1 MKKSPNYAKHIL
13 QWGVLAAIAGTIA
26 WARIAEKPVDVEKYC
41 PFGGLEAFGSYLVNH
56 SLACSMSML
65 QIMMGLVLVAGV
77 ILCSKLF
84 CGYLCPLG
92 ALDEAM
98 GRLGRKLHLQFDI
111 RQGGIADKL
120 LRAVKYVLLFVILY
134 NTLATSELFCK
145 KLDPYYAMATG
156 FKGEIVL
163 WMSLITIG
171 LLFLGGIVVRMF
183 WCRYICPLGALSNAF
198 KSTASIPYVL
208 GIVVILVLLGTRTA
222 DGWTWMLALLC
233 AAAYLAEIGLVRGWS
248 KGKPKKYTLMHITR
262 DDEKCNGCKLCEKKC
277 PYNIPI
283 HESAKV
289 THIDCTLCG
298 QCISSCSTQALQVNG
313 RRSLRWLPALLTV
326 VFFGI
331 ALWLGNT
338 LELPTIDEKWGEYE
352 QVENMQTYEMEGLQS
367 VKCFGSS
374 KAFAAKMQTVPGV
387 YGVKTFV
394 KRHAVVIS
402 YNPAQTDTLKL
413 QEAVFTPT
421 YRKYESPDETVPMLD
436 VLRLGVEGL
445 HDRMDM
451 VYFGMAL
458 QQIEGIYGFTA
469 EFDCPVVVKIYA
481 DPAAGLTE
489 EQLTAAIE
497 AEEFV
502 LQTKNGERRYPM
514 HYDVRSYEH
523 AGQATRA
530 EFIETMF
537 VDIQKLNGRFIDNIE
552 KWGDDTK
559 FPKAVY
565 EMPMASIEKLPV
577 RQSFPYFKSFLSCT
591 EGIVSVE
598 FVLRDLSPVMQLR
611 YVKSMWT
618 DERLWKELFQAE
630 KWTLRMADGT
640 FKESEPR
647 LQFLIEGRTVETND
661 AR

>member
-26 WARIAEKPVDVEKYC
+26 WAKIAETPVDVEKFC
-41 PFGGLEAFGSYLVNH
+41 PFGGLQSLGSYWVNH

-65 QIMMGLVLVAGV
+65 QIMMGIVLVAGV
-77 ILCSKLF
+77 VLFAKLF

-92 ALDEAM
+92 TLDEAM

-111 RQGGIADKL
+111 RQGSVADKV

-163 WMSLITIG
+163 WMSLSAIG

-208 GIVVILVLLGTRTA
+208 GIVVILVLSVTFTGR
-222 DGWTWMLALLC
+222 WTWILALLC
-233 AAAYLAEIGLVRGWS
+233 AVAYLAEIGLVRGWS
-248 KGKPKKYTLMHITR
+248 KGEPKKYTLMHITR
-262 DDEKCNGCKLCEKKC
+262 DAEKCNGCKLCEKKC

-313 RRSLRWLPALLTV
+313 RRSLRWVPALLTV
-326 VFFGI
+326 VLFGI

-338 LELPTIDEKWGEYE
+338 LELPTIDEKWGDYQ

-374 KAFAAKMQTVPGV
+374 KAFSAKMQTVPGV

-402 YNPAQTDTLKL
+402 YNPAQTDTLKI
-413 QEAVFTPT
+413 QEAIFTPT
-421 YRKYESPDETVPMLD
+421 YRKYKTPDETMPVLD
-436 VLRLGVEGL
+436 VVRLGVEGL

-458 QQIEGIYGFTA
+458 QQVEGICGFTA
-469 EFDCPVVVKIYA
+469 EFDCPVKVTVYT
-481 DPAAGLTE
+481 DPAAGITR
-489 EQLTAAIE
+489 EQLTEAIE
-497 AEEFV
+497 AKE
-502 LQTKNGERRYPM
+502 LIIQTKNGERSYPM
-514 HYDVRSYEH
+514 HYEVRNYEP

-530 EFIETMF
+530 QFIETMF
-537 VDIQKLNGRFIDNIE
+537 VDIQKLNGRFVANIE
-552 KWGDDTK
+552 KWGDDAQY
-559 FPKAVY
+559 PKAVY
-565 EMPMASIEKLPV
+565 EMPMASIEKIPV
-577 RQSFPYFKSFLSCT
+577 RQSFPYFKSYLSCT
-591 EGIVSVE
+591 EGIISVD
-598 FVLRDLSPVMQLR
+598 FVLRDLSPVMR
-611 YVKSMWT
+611 VHYVKSMWT
-618 DERLWKELFQAE
+618 DERLWKEVFQAE

-647 LQFLIEGRTVETND
+647 LKFLVEGRT

>member
-1 MKKSPNYAKHIL
+1 MKRTPNYAKHIL
-13 QWGVLAAIAGTIA
+13 QWGVLAAIAATVA
-26 WARIAEKPVDVEKYC
+26 WAKIAEKPVDVEKYC
-41 PFGGLEAFGSYLVNH
+41 PFGGLEAFGSYLANH

-65 QIMMGLVLVAGV
+65 QIMMGFALVAG
-77 ILCSKLF
+77 ILLCSKLF

-92 ALDEAM
+92 TLGETM
-98 GRLGRKLHLQFDI
+98 GRFGRKLRLQVEV

-120 LRAVKYVLLFVILY
+120 LRTIKYVLLYTILY

-163 WMSLITIG
+163 WMSLTSIA
-171 LLFLGGIVVRMF
+171 LLFLGGFFVRMF
-183 WCRYICPLGALSNAF
+183 WCRYICPLGAISNLF
-198 KSTASIPYVL
+198 KLTFTRVRMLLLIAVVVVLAVFLPNGSIWVPAICCL
-208 GIVVILVLLGTRTA
+208 
-222 DGWTWMLALLC
+222 
-233 AAAYLAEIGLVRGWS
+233 AAYLVEIGLDGNRFIPRKTFS
-248 KGKPKKYTLMHITR
+248 LMHIVR
-262 DDEKCNGCKLCEKKC
+262 NDDACNGCGLCEKRC

-283 HESAKV
+283 HDYTQV
-289 THIDCTLCG
+289 IHIDCTMCG
-298 QCISSCSTQALQVNG
+298 QCISSCTTGALQVNG
-313 RRSLRWLPALLTV
+313 RRSLRWLPAVLVV

-338 LELPTIDEKWGEYE
+338 LELPTIDEKWGDYE
-352 QVENMQTYEMEGLQS
+352 QVEEMQTYEMEGLQS

-421 YRKYESPDETVPMLD
+421 YRKYKSPDETVPMLD
-436 VLRLGVEGL
+436 VLQLGVEGL

-458 QQIEGIYGFTA
+458 QQIEGVYGFTA
-469 EFDCPVVVKIYA
+469 EFDCPVDVKVFV
-481 DPAAGLTE
+481 DPAAGITE
-489 EQLTAAIE
+489 EQLTEAIE
-497 AEEFV
+497 AKEFV

-514 HYDVRSYEH
+514 HYEVRSYATGE
-523 AGQATRA
+523 QATRA

-537 VDIQKLNGRFIDNIE
+537 VDIQKLNGRFVANIE
-552 KWGDDTK
+552 KWGDDTE
-559 FPKAVY
+559 FPKAIY
-565 EMPMASIEKLPV
+565 ELPMASIEKIPV

-591 EGIVSVE
+591 DGIVAVE
-598 FVLRDLSPVMQLR
+598 FVLRNLEPVMQVH
-611 YVKSMWT
+611 YVQSMWT
-618 DERLWKELFQAE
+618 DERLWKEVFQAE

-647 LQFLIEGRTVETND
+647 LKFLVEGRTVK
-661 AR
+661 

>member
-1 MKKSPNYAKHIL
+1 
-13 QWGVLAAIAGTIA
+13 
-26 WARIAEKPVDVEKYC
+26 
-41 PFGGLEAFGSYLVNH
+41 
-56 SLACSMSML
+56 MSML
-65 QIMMGLVLVAGV
+65 QIMMGLVLAAGV
-77 ILCSKLF
+77 VLFAKLF

-92 ALDEAM
+92 TLDEAM
-98 GRLGRKLHLQFDI
+98 GRLGRKLHLQFEI

-120 LRAVKYVLLFVILY
+120 LRAVKYILLFIILY

-145 KLDPYYAMATG
+145 KLDPYYAAATG

-163 WMSLITIG
+163 WMSLTAIG
-171 LLFLGGIVVRMF
+171 LLFLGGLFVRMF

-198 KSTASIPYVL
+198 KSTASIPCVLFAVVMVL
-208 GIVVILVLLGTRTA
+208 GWLIHKGLRRALDCRTFGMFAVVIVILLGTRTA

-233 AAAYLAEIGLVRGWS
+233 VVAYLAEIDLVRGWC
-248 KGKPKKYTLMHITR
+248 KRKPKKYTLMHITR
-262 DDEKCNGCKLCEKKC
+262 DEATCNGCKLCEKKC
-277 PYNIPI
+277 PYQIPI
-283 HESAKV
+283 HDYTKV
-289 THIDCTLCG
+289 SHIDCTLCG
-298 QCISSCSTQALQVNG
+298 QCISSCATGALQVNG
-313 RRSLRWLPALLTV
+313 RRSLRWLPAVLTV
-326 VFFGI
+326 AFFGI

-338 LELPTIDEKWGEYE
+338 LELPTIDEKWGDYE
-352 QVENMQTYEMEGLQS
+352 QVEGMQTYEMEGLQS

-374 KAFAAKMQTVPGV
+374 KAFAAKMQTVRGV

-402 YNPAQTDTLKL
+402 YDPAQTDTLKL

-421 YRKYESPDETVPMLD
+421 FRKFKSPDETVPMLD
-436 VLRLGVEGL
+436 VVRLGVEGL

-469 EFDCPVVVKIYA
+469 EFDCPVAVKIYT

-497 AEEFV
+497 AKELV
-502 LQTKNGERRYPM
+502 LETKNGERRYPM
-514 HYDVRSYEH
+514 HYDVRSY
-523 AGQATRA
+523 APDGQATRA

-537 VDIQKLNGRFIDNIE
+537 VDIQKLNGRFIANIE
-552 KWGDDTK
+552 QWGDDEQ

-565 EMPMASIEKLPV
+565 ELPMASIEKIPV

-591 EGIVSVE
+591 DGIVSVD
-598 FVLRDLSPVMQLR
+598 FVLRDLAPVMRLH

-618 DERLWKELFQAE
+618 DERLWNEVFQAE
-630 KWTLRMADGT
+630 KWTLRMARSRNRDCSSSSRAGRSKRNKRKT
-640 FKESEPR
+640 ETRRFKHSIP
-647 LQFLIEGRTVETND
+647 
-661 AR
+661 

>member
-26 WARIAEKPVDVEKYC
+26 WAKIAETPVDVEKFC
-41 PFGGLEAFGSYLVNH
+41 PFGGLQSLGSYWVNH

-65 QIMMGLVLVAGV
+65 QIMMGIVLVAGV
-77 ILCSKLF
+77 VLFAKLF

-92 ALDEAM
+92 TLDEAM

-111 RQGGIADKL
+111 RQGSVADKV
-120 LRAVKYVLLFVILY
+120 LRAAKYVLLFVILY

-163 WMSLITIG
+163 WMSLTAIG
-171 LLFLGGIVVRMF
+171 LLFLGGIIVRMF

-233 AAAYLAEIGLVRGWS
+233 AVAYLAEIGLVRGWS
-248 KGKPKKYTLMHITR
+248 KGEPKKYTLMHITR
-262 DDEKCNGCKLCEKKC
+262 DAAKCNGCKLCEKKC

-298 QCISSCSTQALQVNG
+298 QCIASCSTQALQVNG
-313 RRSLRWLPALLTV
+313 RRSLRWVPALLTV
-326 VFFGI
+326 VLFGI

-338 LELPTIDEKWGEYE
+338 LELPTIDEKWGDYE
-352 QVENMQTYEMEGLQS
+352 QVEKMQTYEMEGLQS

-374 KAFAAKMQTVPGV
+374 KAFSAKMQTVPGV

-402 YNPAQTDTLKL
+402 YNPAQTDTLKI
-413 QEAVFTPT
+413 QEAIFTPT
-421 YRKYESPDETVPMLD
+421 YRKYKTPDETMPMLD
-436 VLRLGVEGL
+436 VVRLGVEGL

-458 QQIEGIYGFTA
+458 QQIEGICGFTA
-469 EFDCPVVVKIYA
+469 EFDCPVKVTVYT
-481 DPAAGLTE
+481 DPAAGITR
-489 EQLTAAIE
+489 EQLTEAIE
-497 AEEFV
+497 AEELV
-502 LQTKNGERRYPM
+502 IQTKNGERSYPM
-514 HYDVRSYEH
+514 HYEVRSY
-523 AGQATRA
+523 AQDGQATRA
-530 EFIETMF
+530 QFIETMF
-537 VDIQKLNGRFIDNIE
+537 VDIQKLNGRFVANIE
-552 KWGDDTK
+552 KWGDDAK
-559 FPKAVY
+559 YPKAVY
-565 EMPMASIEKLPV
+565 EMPMASIEKIPV
-577 RQSFPYFKSFLSCT
+577 RQSFPYFKSYLSCT
-591 EGIVSVE
+591 EGIISVD
-598 FVLRDLSPVMQLR
+598 FVLRDLSPVMR
-611 YVKSMWT
+611 VHYVKSMWT
-618 DERLWKELFQAE
+618 DERLWKEVFQAE

-647 LQFLIEGRTVETND
+647 LKFLVEGRT

>member
-1 MKKSPNYAKHIL
+1 MKKKPNYAKHLL
-13 QWGVLAAIAGTIA
+13 QWGTLAAIVCTVV
-26 WARIAEKPVDVEKYC
+26 WASLAEKTVDVEKYC

-65 QIMMGLVLVAGV
+65 QIMMGLVLVVLFA
-77 ILCSKLF
+77 KLF

-92 ALDEAM
+92 TLDEVM
-98 GRLGRKLHLQFDI
+98 GRLGRKLHLQFEI
-111 RQGGIADKL
+111 RQGGLADKL
-120 LRAVKYVLLFVILY
+120 LRAVKYILLFIILY

-163 WMSLITIG
+163 GMSLTTIG
-171 LLFLGGIVVRMF
+171 LLFLGGLFVRMF

-208 GIVVILVLLGTRTA
+208 LAVVVLVLLGMCIG
-222 DGWTWMLALLC
+222 GWTWLLALLC
-233 AAAYLAEIGLVRGWS
+233 IVAYLAEIDLVCGWR
-248 KGKPKKYTLMHITR
+248 KGKSRKYTLMHITR
-262 DDEKCNGCKLCEKKC
+262 NEEACNGCKLCEKRC

-283 HESAKV
+283 HDYGKV
-289 THIDCTLCG
+289 QHIDCTLCG
-298 QCISSCSTQALQVNG
+298 QCISSCTTGALQVNG
-313 RRSLRWLPALLTV
+313 RRSLRWVPALLTV
-326 VFFGI
+326 VLFCI

-338 LELPTIDEKWGEYE
+338 LELPTIDEKWKGYE

-367 VKCFGSS
+367 VKCFSSS
-374 KAFAAKMQTVPGV
+374 KAFSAKMQAVRGV

-402 YNPAQTDTLKL
+402 YDPSQTDTLKI
-413 QEAVFTPT
+413 QEAIFTPT
-421 YRKYESPDETVPMLD
+421 HRKYKSPDETVPMLD
-436 VLRLGVEGL
+436 VVRLGVEGL

-469 EFDCPVVVKIYA
+469 EFDCPVAVKVFT

-497 AEEFV
+497 AKELV
-502 LQTKNGERRYPM
+502 VKAKNGERRYPM
-514 HYDVRSYEH
+514 HYDVRSY
-523 AGQATRA
+523 ALDGQMTRA
-530 EFIETMF
+530 EFIEMMF
-537 VDIQKLNGRFIDNIE
+537 IDIQRFNGRFLANIE
-552 KWGDDTK
+552 QWGDDER

-565 EMPMASIEKLPV
+565 EMPMASIEKIPV
-577 RQSFPYFKSFLSCT
+577 QQSFPYFKSFLSCT
-591 EGIVSVE
+591 DGIISVD
-598 FVLRDLSPVMQLR
+598 FVLRDLSPVMRLH

-618 DERLWKELFQAE
+618 DERLWNEVFQAK

-640 FKESEPR
+640 FQESEPR
-647 LQFLIEGRTVETND
+647 LQFLVEGRTVEE
-661 AR
+661 AEE

>member
-26 WARIAEKPVDVEKYC
+26 WAKIAETPVDVEKFC
-41 PFGGLEAFGSYLVNH
+41 PFGGLQSLGSYWVNH

-65 QIMMGLVLVAGV
+65 QIMMGIVLVAGV
-77 ILCSKLF
+77 VLFAKLF

-92 ALDEAM
+92 TLDEAM

-111 RQGGIADKL
+111 RQGSVADKV
-120 LRAVKYVLLFVILY
+120 LRVAKYVLLFVILY

-145 KLDPYYAMATG
+145 KIDPYYAMATG

-163 WMSLITIG
+163 WMSLTAIG

-233 AAAYLAEIGLVRGWS
+233 AVAYLAEIGLVRGWS
-248 KGKPKKYTLMHITR
+248 KGEPKKYTLMHITR
-262 DDEKCNGCKLCEKKC
+262 DAEKCNGCKLCEKKC

-313 RRSLRWLPALLTV
+313 RRSLRWVPALLTV
-326 VFFGI
+326 VLFGI

-338 LELPTIDEKWGEYE
+338 LELPTIDEKWGDYQ

-374 KAFAAKMQTVPGV
+374 KAFSAKMQTVPGV

-402 YNPAQTDTLKL
+402 YNPAQTDTLKI
-413 QEAVFTPT
+413 QEAIFTPT
-421 YRKYESPDETVPMLD
+421 YRKYKTPDETMPVLD
-436 VLRLGVEGL
+436 VVRLGVEGL

-469 EFDCPVVVKIYA
+469 EFDCPVKVTVYT
-481 DPAAGLTE
+481 DPAAGITR
-489 EQLTAAIE
+489 EQLTEAIE
-497 AEEFV
+497 AKE
-502 LQTKNGERRYPM
+502 LIIQTKNGERSYPM
-514 HYDVRSYEH
+514 HYKVRNYEP
-523 AGQATRA
+523 AGQATHA

-537 VDIQKLNGRFIDNIE
+537 VDIQKLNGRFVANIE
-552 KWGDDTK
+552 KWGDDVQY
-559 FPKAVY
+559 PKAVY
-565 EMPMASIEKLPV
+565 EMPMASIEKIPV
-577 RQSFPYFKSFLSCT
+577 RQSFPYFKSYLSCT
-591 EGIVSVE
+591 EGIISVD
-598 FVLRDLSPVMQLR
+598 FVLRDLSPVMR
-611 YVKSMWT
+611 VHYVKSMWT
-618 DERLWKELFQAE
+618 DERLWKEVFQAE

-647 LQFLIEGRTVETND
+647 LKFLVEGRT

>member
-26 WARIAEKPVDVEKYC
+26 WAKIAETPVDVEKFC
-41 PFGGLEAFGSYLVNH
+41 PFGGLQSLGSYWVNH

-65 QIMMGLVLVAGV
+65 QIMMGIVLVAGV
-77 ILCSKLF
+77 VLFAKLF

-92 ALDEAM
+92 TLDEAM

-111 RQGGIADKL
+111 RQGSVADKV
-120 LRAVKYVLLFVILY
+120 LRAAKYVLLFVILY
-134 NTLATSELFCK
+134 NTLSTSELFCK
-145 KLDPYYAMATG
+145 KIDPYYAMATG

-163 WMSLITIG
+163 WMSLTAIG

-208 GIVVILVLLGTRTA
+208 GIVVVLVLLGTRTA

-233 AAAYLAEIGLVRGWS
+233 AVAYLAEIGLVRGWS
-248 KGKPKKYTLMHITR
+248 KGEPKKYTLMHITR
-262 DDEKCNGCKLCEKKC
+262 DVATCNGCKLCEKKC

-298 QCISSCSTQALQVNG
+298 QCIASCSTQALQVNG
-313 RRSLRWLPALLTV
+313 RRSLRWVPALLTV
-326 VFFGI
+326 VLFGI

-338 LELPTIDEKWGEYE
+338 LELPTIDEKWGDYE
-352 QVENMQTYEMEGLQS
+352 QVEKMQTYEMEGLQS

-374 KAFAAKMQTVPGV
+374 KAFSAKMQTVPGV

-394 KRHAVVIS
+394 KRHAVVVS
-402 YNPAQTDTLKL
+402 YNPAQTDTLKI
-413 QEAVFTPT
+413 QEAIFTPT
-421 YRKYESPDETVPMLD
+421 YRKYKTPDETMPVLD
-436 VLRLGVEGL
+436 VVRLGVEGL

-451 VYFGMAL
+451 VYFGIAL
-458 QQIEGIYGFTA
+458 QQVEGICGFTA
-469 EFDCPVVVKIYA
+469 EFDCPVKVTVYT
-481 DPAAGLTE
+481 DPAAGITR
-489 EQLTAAIE
+489 EQLTEAIE
-497 AEEFV
+497 AKELV
-502 LQTKNGERRYPM
+502 IQTKNGERRYAM
-514 HYDVRSYEH
+514 HYEVRSY
-523 AGQATRA
+523 AQDGQTTRA
-530 EFIETMF
+530 QFIETMF
-537 VDIQKLNGRFIDNIE
+537 VDIQKLNGRFVANIE
-552 KWGDDTK
+552 KWGDDAK
-559 FPKAVY
+559 YPKAVY
-565 EMPMASIEKLPV
+565 EMPMASIEKIPV
-577 RQSFPYFKSFLSCT
+577 RQSFPYFKSYLSCT
-591 EGIVSVE
+591 EGIISVD
-598 FVLRDLSPVMQLR
+598 FVLRDLSPVMR
-611 YVKSMWT
+611 VHYVKSMWT
-618 DERLWKELFQAE
+618 DERLWKEVFQAE

-647 LQFLIEGRTVETND
+647 LKFLVEGRT

>member
-1 MKKSPNYAKHIL
+1 MKTPNYAKHLL
-13 QWGVLAAIAGTIA
+13 QWGTLAAIVGTIA
-26 WARIAEKPVDVEKYC
+26 WATFAEKPVDVEKYC

-65 QIMMGLVLVAGV
+65 QIMMGLALVAGV
-77 ILCSKLF
+77 VLFAKLF

-92 ALDEAM
+92 TLDEAM
-98 GRLGRKLHLQFDI
+98 GRLGRKLHLQFDV

-120 LRAVKYVLLFVILY
+120 LRAVKYILLFIILY

-145 KLDPYYAMATG
+145 KIDPYYAMATG

-163 WMSLITIG
+163 WMSLTAIG
-171 LLFLGGIVVRMF
+171 LLFLGGLFVRMF

-208 GIVVILVLLGTRTA
+208 FAVVVLVLLGTRTA
-222 DGWTWMLALLC
+222 DGWTWMIALLC
-233 AAAYLAEIGLVRGWS
+233 AVAYLAEIDLVRSWC

-262 DDEKCNGCKLCEKKC
+262 NEAACNGCKLCEKKC

-283 HESAKV
+283 HDYTKV
-289 THIDCTLCG
+289 QHIDCTLCG
-298 QCISSCSTQALQVNG
+298 QCISSCATGALQVNG
-313 RRSLRWLPALLTV
+313 RRSLRWVPAVLTV
-326 VFFGI
+326 AFFGI

-352 QVENMQTYEMEGLQS
+352 QVEGMQTYEMEGLQS

-374 KAFAAKMQTVPGV
+374 KAFAAKMQTVRGV

-402 YNPAQTDTLKL
+402 YDPAQTDTLKL

-421 YRKYESPDETVPMLD
+421 YRKYKSPDETVPMLD
-436 VLRLGVEGL
+436 VVRLGVEGL

-469 EFDCPVVVKIYA
+469 EFDCPVAVKVFA

-489 EQLTAAIE
+489 ELLTAAIE
-497 AEEFV
+497 AKELV
-502 LQTKNGERRYPM
+502 LETKNGERRFPM
-514 HYDVRSYEH
+514 HYDVRSY
-523 AGQATRA
+523 ALDGQATRA

-537 VDIQKLNGRFIDNIE
+537 VDIQKLNGRFIANIE
-552 KWGDDTK
+552 QWGDDEQ

-565 EMPMASIEKLPV
+565 ELPMASIEKIPV

-591 EGIVSVE
+591 EGIVSVD
-598 FVLRDLSPVMQLR
+598 FVLRDLEPVMRLH

-618 DERLWKELFQAE
+618 DERLWNEVFQAE

-647 LQFLIEGRTVETND
+647 LQFLVEGRTVE
-661 AR
+661 AE